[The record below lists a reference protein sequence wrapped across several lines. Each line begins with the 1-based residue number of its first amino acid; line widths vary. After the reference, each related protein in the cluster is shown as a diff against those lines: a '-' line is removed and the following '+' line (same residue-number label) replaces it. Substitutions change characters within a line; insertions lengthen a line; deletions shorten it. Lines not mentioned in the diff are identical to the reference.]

1 MRLMLCIVMLF
12 AAAVTPALAQ
22 TKAAQTK
29 AAEVKR
35 APLFIGNGS
44 ASWLPRSEL
53 LPKAEEIEALAKK
66 MGVRQRNMDPFGL
79 STFPR
84 EDDAPVITEDVY
96 RATPKI
102 TLNQALQTLKINGVN
117 LQRKEFLIGGR
128 RAAEG
133 DVIELA
139 YKGEVF
145 RAQVMEVGATQ
156 LHFHDIE
163 RDESGVL
170 KHDILPHLSIEPL
183 QKIAS
188 QMEGRMTPM
197 EPTQPAQST
206 KPTKP

>member
-1 MRLMLCIVMLF
+1 MRIILCIVMLF
-12 AAAVTPALAQ
+12 AAAGAPALV
-22 TKAAQTK
+22 QTK

-35 APLFIGNGS
+35 ALLFIGNGS

-66 MGVRQRNMDPFGL
+66 VGVRQRNMDPFGL

-117 LQRKEFLIGGR
+117 LQQKEFLIGGR

-139 YKGEVF
+139 YKGEIF

-163 RDESGVL
+163 RDESGLL

-197 EPTQPAQST
+197 EPTQPT
-206 KPTKP
+206 KP

>member
-1 MRLMLCIVMLF
+1 MKRILWMFILCG
-12 AAAVTPALAQ
+12 AAVTPALAQ
-22 TKAAQTK
+22 TKAA
-29 AAEVKR
+29 AAKPSAVKR

-44 ASWLPRSEL
+44 ASWLPRSDL
-53 LPKAEEIEALAKK
+53 LPSAEAIEAQAKK
-66 MGVRQRNMDPFGL
+66 IGVRQRNLDPFGL

-117 LQRKEFLIGGR
+117 LLRKEFLIGGR

-139 YKGEVF
+139 FKGEVF
-145 RAQVMEVGATQ
+145 QAQVLEVGATQ
-156 LHFHDIE
+156 LHFRDIQ

-183 QKIAS
+183 QKIAA
-188 QMEGRMTPM
+188 QMESRMTPM
-197 EPTQPAQST
+197 EPTQPA
-206 KPTKP
+206 KP